1 MKTAIITGASRGI
14 GLGIAK
20 QLYNDGCNIAILDL
34 ADPAD
39 VAKTL
44 AENGFSEDR
53 TLYVKGDLTKVES
66 RDELIAKTKE
76 KFGAID
82 ILVNNAGVAPRV
94 RADLL
99 DMSEESFDF
108 VMSVNVKG
116 NLLLTQAVAKQMI
129 AQPFNGKRKG
139 VIVNISSCS
148 AYTSSVNRGEY
159 CVSKAGVAMLTK
171 LFADR
176 LASEGIN
183 VFEVRPGIIAT
194 DMTSKVTEK
203 YDRLICEQGI
213 LPIARWGTPEDVA
226 GAVSVLCDDR
236 LSYCTGDIINAD
248 GGFHIQRL

>member
-14 GLGIAK
+14 GFAIAK
-20 QLYNDGCNIAILDL
+20 QLYNDGCNVAILDL
-34 ADPAD
+34 ADPTD
-39 VAKTL
+39 VERNL
-44 AENGFSEDR
+44 SENGFDPNR
-53 TLYVKGDLTKVES
+53 TLYVKGDLTKAES

-76 KFGAID
+76 KFGTID

-99 DMSEESFDF
+99 DMSEDSFDF

-116 NLLLTQAVAKQMI
+116 NLSLTQAVAKQMI
-129 AQPFNGKRKG
+129 AQPLNGKRKG

-148 AYTSSVNRGEY
+148 AYTSSINRGEY
-159 CVSKAGVAMLTK
+159 CVSKAGVSMLTK

-176 LASEGIN
+176 LAPEAIN

-203 YDRLICEQGI
+203 YDRLIYEQGI

-226 GAVSVLCDDR
+226 GAVSVLCEDR
-236 LSYCTGDIINAD
+236 LCYCTGDIINAD

>member
-14 GLGIAK
+14 GLAIAK
-20 QLYNDGCNIAILDL
+20 QLYNDGCNVAILDL
-34 ADPAD
+34 AEPTH
-39 VAKTL
+39 VAETFK
-44 AENGFSEDR
+44 EIGFSDDR
-53 TLYVKGDLTKVES
+53 TLYVKGDLTKAES
-66 RDELIAKTKE
+66 RDLLIQKTVE
-76 KFGAID
+76 KFGKID

-99 DMSEESFDF
+99 DMSEDSFDF

-116 NLLLTQAVAKQMI
+116 TLMLTQAVAKQMI
-129 AQPFNGKRKG
+129 AQPLEGKRKG

-159 CVSKAGVAMLTK
+159 CVSKASIAMLTK

-176 LASEGIN
+176 LAPEAIN

-194 DMTSKVTEK
+194 DMTAKVTEK
-203 YDRLICEQGI
+203 YDKLIHEQGI

-226 GAVSVLCDDR
+226 GAVSVLCEDR
-236 LSYCTGDIINAD
+236 LCYCTGDVINAD

>member
-1 MKTAIITGASRGI
+1 MKAAIITGASRGI
-14 GLGIAK
+14 GFAIAK

-34 ADPAD
+34 ADEA
-39 VAKTL
+39 VVEATL
-44 AENGFSEDR
+44 KENGLDESR
-53 TLYVKGDLTKVES
+53 TLYVKGDLTKEES
-66 RDELIAKTKE
+66 RNELIAKTVE

-99 DMSEESFDF
+99 DMTEDSFDF
-108 VMSVNVKG
+108 VMGVNVKG

-129 AQPFNGKRKG
+129 AQPMGKKRKG

-148 AYTSSVNRGEY
+148 AYTSSINRGEY

-176 LASEGIN
+176 LASEAIN

-203 YDRLICEQGI
+203 YDKLIHEQGI

-226 GAVSVLCDDR
+226 GAVSALCDER
-236 LSYCTGDIINAD
+236 LCYCTGDIINAD

>member
-14 GLGIAK
+14 GFAIAK
-20 QLYNDGCNIAILDL
+20 QLYADGCNIAVLDL
-34 ADPAD
+34 ADEDA
-39 VAKTL
+39 VA
-44 AENGFSEDR
+44 AVFQENGLENNR
-53 TLYVKGDLTKVES
+53 TLYVKGDLTKAES
-66 RDELIAKTKE
+66 RSRLIAKTVE
-76 KFGAID
+76 KFGRID
-82 ILVNNAGVAPRV
+82 ILVNNAGVAPKV

-108 VMSVNVKG
+108 VMGVNVKG

-129 AQPFNGKRKG
+129 AQPMGEKRKG

-176 LASEGIN
+176 LAMEAIN

-194 DMTSKVTEK
+194 DMTAKVTEK
-203 YDRLICEQGI
+203 YDKLIEEQGI
-213 LPIARWGTPEDVA
+213 LPIARWGKPEDVA
-226 GAVSVLCDDR
+226 GAVSVLCEDR
-236 LSYCTGDIINAD
+236 LCYCTGDIINAD

>member
-14 GLGIAK
+14 GLAIAK
-20 QLYNDGCNIAILDL
+20 QLYNDGCNVAVLDL
-34 ADPAD
+34 ADRTVVESALKD
-39 VAKTL
+39 T
-44 AENGFSEDR
+44 GMSEER
-53 TLYVKGDLTKVES
+53 TLYVKGDLTKAES
-66 RDELIAKTKE
+66 RAELIQKTVE
-76 KFGAID
+76 KFGRID

-99 DMSEESFDF
+99 DMNEESFDF

-129 AQPFNGKRKG
+129 AQPMEGKRKG

-176 LASEGIN
+176 LAPEAIN

-194 DMTSKVTEK
+194 DMTAKVTEK
-203 YDRLICEQGI
+203 YDKLIHEQGI

-226 GAVSVLCDDR
+226 GAVSVLCEER
-236 LSYCTGDIINAD
+236 LCYCTGDIINAD

>member
-14 GLGIAK
+14 GFAIAK
-20 QLYNDGCNIAILDL
+20 QLYADGCNIAVLDL
-34 ADPAD
+34 ADEDA
-39 VAKTL
+39 VA
-44 AENGFSEDR
+44 AVFQENGLEKSR
-53 TLYVKGDLTKVES
+53 TLYIKGDLTKAES
-66 RDELIAKTKE
+66 RSRLIAKTVE
-76 KFGAID
+76 KFGRID
-82 ILVNNAGVAPRV
+82 ILVNNAGVAPKV

-108 VMSVNVKG
+108 VMGVNVKG

-129 AQPFNGKRKG
+129 AQPMGEKRKG

-176 LASEGIN
+176 LAMEAIN

-194 DMTSKVTEK
+194 DMTAKVTEK
-203 YDRLICEQGI
+203 YDKLIEEQGI
-213 LPIARWGTPEDVA
+213 LPIARWGKPEDVA
-226 GAVSVLCDDR
+226 GAVSVLCEDR
-236 LSYCTGDIINAD
+236 LCYCTGDIINAD